1 MKITYSQITLDA
13 HELVRNGY
21 RCWRLALESLK
32 FIRGKFSLETP
43 QVPDRA

>member
-13 HELVRNGY
+13 HELVRNRY

-32 FIRGKFSLETP
+32 MTLFSKAEF
-43 QVPDRA
+43 